1 MAGMALFCMGED
13 LDIVKKGWHIK
24 ARRRWM
30 ICVDTSDIPRNV
42 LYVFVCICTELA
54 MGRFSQGENGP
65 ILIKVANR
73 ARQDAS
79 ASRLCAFR
87 SSVLAVAADTGW
99 VAANCRKSE
108 RGVTDTDRCHRWAT
122 ALSSGVCGGRLL
134 LHTIVQDVKV
144 GVEFGEEVPSRK
156 LFKAASAARLSR
168 PLHRRTR
175 HHHQRRAS
183 LS

>member
-1 MAGMALFCMGED
+1 VWIRAIYPEMYYMY
-13 LDIVKKGWHIK
+13 
-24 ARRRWM
+24 
-30 ICVDTSDIPRNV
+30 
-42 LYVFVCICTELA
+42 LYVFVQSWPWAVSHKER
-54 MGRFSQGENGP
+54 MDQS
-65 ILIKVANR
+65 LIKVANR

-175 HHHQRRAS
+175 HRHQRRAS
-183 LS
+183 PS